1 MRKVTVII
9 FSLVLNLALSAE
21 IVNQNRPQ
29 LGKWDFRL
37 QEVWSIDSAGDEPFM
52 QLTSMK
58 IRNNGDIYVFD
69 YKNFKFFVFDPIS
82 GKLLHTFGKKG
93 QGPGEINIV
102 LDFFFFED
110 TFIVYD
116 LGRLHFFSIDQ
127 NFKYEKSEVLK
138 NAFGNPPSFFLDENR
153 FVSVP
158 RNLGEPNAPKRINI
172 FDLSQESSITL
183 AGGYPA
189 IVKKKSSGGSRS
201 TGMFVGGG
209 GGTLMKEDHAIILS
223 LNADTLYYGENENY
237 QIKAI
242 NLSGEEILSFSIKG
256 KKRKK
261 ISNAYKKKN
270 TRSFQFSSGSQNQPS
285 TNRIVDDTPD
295 FSTYFYRIHI
305 DKNGF
310 IYVFISDV
318 ENSRDQEIDIFSPEG
333 EYLYNANITVPTDY
347 TLKGGG
353 FVFGD
358 NSVYVV
364 LEDMEGDLKLVKYQA
379 SFPKN

>member
-1 MRKVTVII
+1 MRKVVVLMI
-9 FSLVLNLALSAE
+9 FLVLNFTLSAE
-21 IVNQNRPQ
+21 IVNKNRPQ
-29 LGKWDFRL
+29 LGEWDFKL
-37 QEVWSIDSAGDEPFM
+37 QEAWSIDSAGDEPFM

-58 IRNNGDIYVFD
+58 VRDNGNIYVFD
-69 YKNFKFFVFDPIS
+69 YKNFKFFVFDPTS
-82 GKLLHTFGKKG
+82 GELLHTFGKKG
-93 QGPGEINIV
+93 QGPGEINMV
-102 LDFFFFED
+102 LDFFFSKD

-116 LGRLHFFSIDQ
+116 MGKLHFFSIDQ
-127 NFKYEKSEVLK
+127 DFKYIKSKVLA

-153 FVSVP
+153 YVSVP
-158 RNLGEPNAPKRINI
+158 RNLGEPNAPKRIDI
-172 FDLSQESSITL
+172 FDLSQRSSITI
-183 AGGYPA
+183 AGGSPA
-189 IVKKKSSGGSRS
+189 AVKKKSSGGSGSRA
-201 TGMFVGGG
+201 MFIGG
-209 GGTLMKEDHAIILS
+209 GGTLMKKDPSMILN
-223 LNADTLYYGENENY
+223 LNGDTLYYGENENY
-237 QIKAI
+237 LIKAI

-261 ISNAYKKKN
+261 ISNAYKKNN
-270 TRSFQFSSGSQNQPS
+270 TRSFRVSGYS
-285 TNRIVDDTPD
+285 TNQESINSLMNDTPD

-333 EYLYNANITVPTDY
+333 KYLYNAKISVPTDY

-358 NSVYVV
+358 NGVYVV
-364 LEDMEGDLKLVKYQA
+364 LEDIDGELKLVKYQA